1 MDIYVQSF
9 GSKLEY
15 NIIDKYIDDVINFI
29 NKFPDLFVGTM
40 GSIVIS
46 KWEHKKFFKIKKYIV
61 KNTWNG
67 ILYYRFTYSRYNI
80 YVTTYYNGGDGLVA
94 NIILIDED
102 FDKISQFVILSANEK
117 NVSFY
122 EKYKEQ

>member
-46 KWEHKKFFKIKKYIV
+46 KWEHEEFFKIK
-61 KNTWNG
+61 
-67 ILYYRFTYSRYNI
+67 NI
-80 YVTTYYNGGDGLVA
+80 
-94 NIILIDED
+94 
-102 FDKISQFVILSANEK
+102 
-117 NVSFY
+117 
-122 EKYKEQ
+122 